1 MRNIIEFNFDTRI
14 NGYVV
19 TMPDFV
25 TLDMIEEWKDWF
37 DRELQS
43 IRSLNKFALLFDTN
57 KHNFESIQCLKILR
71 EYLTDNKVLKSRF
84 SRAALVA
91 PAKFMAPNIKSE
103 VEAYFDNLEEAYK
116 WLKE

>member
-1 MRNIIEFNFDTRI
+1 MENIIEFNFDIRI

-25 TLDMIEEWKDWF
+25 TLGMIEQWKDRF
-37 DRELQS
+37 DRELQT
-43 IRSLNKFALLFDTN
+43 IRSSNKFALIFDTN

-71 EYLTDNKVLKSRF
+71 EYLTGNKVLKSSF
-84 SRAALVA
+84 SRVALVA

-103 VEAYFDNLEEAYK
+103 VEAYFNNLEEAYK
-116 WLKE
+116 WIKE

>member
-1 MRNIIEFNFDTRI
+1 MEKIIEFNFDIRI

-25 TLDMIEEWKDWF
+25 TLDMIEEWKDRF

-43 IRSLNKFALLFDTN
+43 IRSSNKLALLFDTN

-71 EYLTDNKVLKSRF
+71 EYLTDNKVLKSSF

-103 VEAYFDNLEEAYK
+103 VEAYFDNTEEAYK
-116 WLKE
+116 WLQK